1 VEFDNLQ
8 TNALQESIIP
18 GRARGACV
26 ADLFFRVRRSAN
38 RRTRRRRRR
47 NVEDETGAVLPGAR
61 VTLLRDETSPSLQET
76 VTDAAGAFR
85 FERVPPGAYVI
96 RTEFRAFKPGSARV
110 RVSSSAPSK
119 RPSR

>member
-1 VEFDNLQ
+1 VLAALALLIFSSAFAAAQ
-8 TNALQESIIP
+8 TA
-18 GRARGACV
+18 ARGV
-26 ADLFFRVRRSAN
+26 AVAGTSKMRPARFF
-38 RRTRRRRRR
+38 
-47 NVEDETGAVLPGAR
+47 PR